1 MDSDMI
7 KAFLIKKGNEK
18 ILKKS
23 TCECGNKKEPSYK
36 TCCRCNNRKKK
47 MAKINNI

>member
-7 KAFLIKKGNEK
+7 NAFLIKKGNEK
-18 ILKKS
+18 MIKKT
-23 TCECGNKKEPSYK
+23 TCVCGNKKEPTYK

-47 MAKINNI
+47 IIKNNNI